1 MNCYD
6 ALLLCHNLVFSL
18 SCCTE
23 HFCDSATA
31 VHWSLSLTKLS
42 VESCVSRTAARAA
55 LSLSFARLGRSV
67 ECTTGG
73 ELHSN
78 EDVSSG
84 WSRVLLSA
92 AAQLCLE
99 KFQLKCPRNSFEK
112 EIEILFFYGSL
123 SRHAKF
129 QRQINETQNHFSYC
143 AIHCCSR
150 LRISVAA
157 FWLNKP
163 LFTKSF
169 SHFFRFLLILISD
182 QIGNP
187 VAEIFNDVI
196 DYNWLHFQFIIA
208 FIMWSSLASNKP
220 SNLCLSFFPGGH
232 FVFSRELMGMNG
244 VYLESCIHSDWQQL
258 VIMMPQSAFC

>member
-169 SHFFRFLLILISD
+169 AHFFRFPLILIKL
-182 QIGNP
+182 
-187 VAEIFNDVI
+187 EIRLLKYLMMLLIAI
-196 DYNWLHFQFIIA
+196 DCIFKLLLH
-208 FIMWSSLASNKP
+208 
-220 SNLCLSFFPGGH
+220 LSCEA
-232 FVFSRELMGMNG
+232 R
-244 VYLESCIHSDWQQL
+244 
-258 VIMMPQSAFC
+258 

>member
-112 EIEILFFYGSL
+112 EIEILFFYGSSPDTRNFNARL
-123 SRHAKF
+123 M
-129 QRQINETQNHFSYC
+129 
-143 AIHCCSR
+143 R
-150 LRISVAA
+150 LRTISHTVQSTVVADSEYQ
-157 FWLNKP
+157 LR
-163 LFTKSF
+163 LFDW
-169 SHFFRFLLILISD
+169 IS
-182 QIGNP
+182 
-187 VAEIFNDVI
+187 
-196 DYNWLHFQFIIA
+196 
-208 FIMWSSLASNKP
+208 
-220 SNLCLSFFPGGH
+220 LCLLKALPI
-232 FVFSRELMGMNG
+232 FSA
-244 VYLESCIHSDWQQL
+244 SH
-258 VIMMPQSAFC
+258 